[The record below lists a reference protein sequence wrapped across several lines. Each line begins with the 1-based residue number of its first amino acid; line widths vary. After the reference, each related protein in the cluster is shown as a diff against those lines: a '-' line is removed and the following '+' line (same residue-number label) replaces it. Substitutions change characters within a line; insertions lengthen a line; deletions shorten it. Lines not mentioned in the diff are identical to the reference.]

1 MVNVKEEEFVGMFS
15 DCLCCN
21 NTELQWRVRG
31 SIQNQTDREWLAH
44 KFTNIPTY
52 SHMWMEV
59 IRVEQSWK
67 IKVGRKCWK
76 HKFGKWPHKHPVPS
90 PSCTLSLSVRLMVSR
105 ALSLHFS
112 LCHCFTMI
120 SVCFSSVLLWDVN
133 EEHQTIPHLPARLSP
148 TVSPAWLHT
157 LFIWSSYG
165 LHSPLLQSSPKL
177 FPLSI
182 SKGSC

>member
-1 MVNVKEEEFVGMFS
+1 
-15 DCLCCN
+15 
-21 NTELQWRVRG
+21 
-31 SIQNQTDREWLAH
+31 
-44 KFTNIPTY
+44 
-52 SHMWMEV
+52 MWMEV

-90 PSCTLSLSVRLMVSR
+90 PSCTLSLSVWLMVSR
-105 ALSLHFS
+105 SLSLHFS

-120 SVCFSSVLLWDVN
+120 SVCFSSLLLWDVN
-133 EEHQTIPHLPARLSP
+133 EEHQTIPHLPACLSP

-165 LHSPLLQSSPKL
+165 LHSPPTAIQPKTISSFNFQGKLLNGFWTKQAFFLSPLFFFLGYSSYFLCCLVCYNELPSNKAGGEEINHSTFRL
-177 FPLSI
+177 
-182 SKGSC
+182 